1 VAASYW
7 AATLAGIRPR
17 SLSSI
22 PRACAQARMS
32 RLRRR
37 LAAVRTARRGIFPAL
52 RACSM
57 NGASCARSRAAFF
70 ELRSISNSAP
80 LIPNRSVSSAGLPSR
95 SSCSVTLVLLAIP
108 TPRDGDRQ
116 IRAVQARCYARKG
129 DAHARSASCSRDR
142 VPSSTPSRLHPPLG
156 TRSRFARYRRSCRYY
171 GWNSGV
177 IGLTPSAASQALAMQ
192 GRPKASS
199 KLSSSE

>member
-1 VAASYW
+1 MAASYW

-57 NGASCARSRAAFF
+57 NGASCDRSRAAFL

-80 LIPNRSVSSAGLPSR
+80 LIPNRSVSSAGPPSR
-95 SSCSVTLVLLAIP
+95 SSCNVTLVLLAIP

-116 IRAVQARCYARKG
+116 IRAVQARCMPGKVSRKPG
-129 DAHARSASCSRDR
+129 QLVAASTRGMSNTRR
-142 VPSSTPSRLHPPLG
+142 RLHAPRG
-156 TRSRFARYRRSCRYY
+156 SAE
-171 GWNSGV
+171 
-177 IGLTPSAASQALAMQ
+177 AASLNAVVLAVTT
-192 GRPKASS
+192 GGTAASS
-199 KLSSSE
+199 A